1 MITKSIRGEK
11 EKAQENVVLI
21 EVSFIKSFLIIDDLL
36 I

>member
-21 EVSFIKSFLIIDDLL
+21 EVSFIKSFLIID
-36 I
+36 